1 MATRMSIPID
11 HRASLPLSPR
21 DVADLARLRESPSAR
36 AQLDLPDGEV
46 TEAALLHAVL
56 TAGLKAIG
64 DAMQER
70 AYAELADQY
79 RGTAEGAERRAARRA
94 PARFTEE

>member
-1 MATRMSIPID
+1 MPID

-21 DVADLARLRESPSAR
+21 DVENLARLRESPSAR
-36 AQLDLPDGEV
+36 AQLSLPDGEV

-56 TAGLKAIG
+56 VAGLQAIG
-64 DAMQER
+64 DAVQER

-79 RGTAEGAERRAARRA
+79 RDTAEGTERRVARRA
-94 PARFTEE
+94 PARFAQE